1 MRNVMSSRVYAR
13 AFLEKTM
20 EKEQQ
25 QIHKCIKSS
34 KISKTTTKQGQTDM
48 QEQANKRSRRRLGTY
63 PHMVS
68 LGLLL
73 K

>member
-13 AFLEKTM
+13 AFLEKTT
-20 EKEQQ
+20 EKQLQ

-48 QEQANKRSRRRLGTY
+48 QEQANKRRRRLGTY
-63 PHMVS
+63 PHMVL
-68 LGLLL
+68 LGF